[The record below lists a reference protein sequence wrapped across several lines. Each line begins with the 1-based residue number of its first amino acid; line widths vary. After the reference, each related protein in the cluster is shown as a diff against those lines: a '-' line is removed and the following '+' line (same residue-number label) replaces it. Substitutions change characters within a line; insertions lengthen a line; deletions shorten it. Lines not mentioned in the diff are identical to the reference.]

1 MYVTKAT
8 TALIDVIKVGAKN
21 RGNNQPKL
29 KQERQAYNR
38 LDSRTLVD
46 PKSHNP
52 TFGKGELLIKEIIV
66 FPRLNLTLCT
76 VTFDHSKVHIF

>member
-21 RGNNQPKL
+21 RGNNQPK
-29 KQERQAYNR
+29 QERQAYNR

-46 PKSHNP
+46 PKNHNP
-52 TFGKGELLIKEIIV
+52 TFGRGELLIKEIY
-66 FPRLNLTLCT
+66 
-76 VTFDHSKVHIF
+76 